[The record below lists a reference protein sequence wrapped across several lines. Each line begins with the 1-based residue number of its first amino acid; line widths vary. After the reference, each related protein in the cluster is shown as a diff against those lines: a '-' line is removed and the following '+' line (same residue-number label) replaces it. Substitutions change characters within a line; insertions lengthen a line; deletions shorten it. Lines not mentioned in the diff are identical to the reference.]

1 MSTEPIDSVSS
12 SSFSTEKPSGGQPPN
27 EYVRKLVEDKLA
39 EYETK
44 LQAMRINEGR
54 DDNSE
59 GQSIKTK
66 SAEDFINLK
75 IQQLRELYVRMNKEL
90 LSDNPDLT

>member
-1 MSTEPIDSVSS
+1 MSTEPIDSISS
-12 SSFSTEKPSGGQPPN
+12 SSFNAEKPSGGQTSN
-27 EYVRKLVEDKLA
+27 DYVRKLVEDKLA

-44 LQAMRINEGR
+44 LHAMRINEER
-54 DDNSE
+54 NDNSE

-75 IQQLRELYVRMNKEL
+75 IQQLRELYVKMNKEL

>member
-1 MSTEPIDSVSS
+1 MSTKPIDSGSG
-12 SSFSTEKPSGGQPPN
+12 SSFSTEKPSGGQTSN
-27 EYVRKLVEDKLA
+27 DYVKKLVEDKLA
-39 EYETK
+39 EYESK
-44 LQAMRINEGR
+44 LHAMRINEVR